1 MNRLVIWIGAI
12 LWRMSKMLKKLR
24 QMYQRWFTKNFSQRF
39 FMCGILYFFIGIM
52 PIFIFFMFTW
62 ILSNFKTY
70 QSILHLFTLSVFYG
84 LLGLIIAFVHSLK
97 PKSKLIIG
105 IVIIFLLFSLVQ
117 LIKYLFMI
125 VVIMSFG
132 NATSF

>member
-1 MNRLVIWIGAI
+1 
-12 LWRMSKMLKKLR
+12 MLKKLR